1 MEVFLRRLPI
11 GQLRLLLEA
20 RQRHALGVEL
30 ERGRGKRV
38 QQQQVVM
45 RGGVALIVLD
55 REKLL
60 RAITGGGVEVDPPQL
75 LQGIDR
81 ETVRVSVREHVNLL
95 ESLRDVGVRGDQ
107 RQPHLLGE
115 PPRVLDLPRILAAPV
130 DERPDIVQHQMRQ
143 RKAGTGRA
151 GVVLDDVEGIDAAGD
166 ARAHPA
172 RVRHRRVVHRRLDAR
187 LVQHLA
193 VARQGGDQVGADL
206 VEQARGHGGLADDVQ
221 PLALGEVQQPDE
233 EGVRALRAEV
243 LPILLLHLEPQRA
256 HVVFADS
263 DFRGQPRP
271 PVAALDPRRAD
282 PHRPHRPG
290 FSLFLFG
297 WPSSRAV
304 RMGKRAE
311 EGGIGR
317 TCGDLGAKGEMRM
330 GRREMGRLSKI

>member
-1 MEVFLRRLPI
+1 MGADMLAVEPAEVLRAARLIGQDVEDVVEALQAAQRVQGRQRAQAFPTRPAVGTGVGEADMEVFLRRLPI

-233 EGVRALRAEV
+233 EGVRA
-243 LPILLLHLEPQRA
+243 
-256 HVVFADS
+256 
-263 DFRGQPRP
+263 PRQ
-271 PVAALDPRRAD
+271 
-282 PHRPHRPG
+282 
-290 FSLFLFG
+290 
-297 WPSSRAV
+297 
-304 RMGKRAE
+304 
-311 EGGIGR
+311 
-317 TCGDLGAKGEMRM
+317 TCCR
-330 GRREMGRLSKI
+330 S